1 MPKAK
6 EDNDCFV
13 IMPISD
19 PDGYE
24 TGHFQHVYDDI
35 ISPACDN
42 AGYNAIRADDVLQ
55 TNLIHLDVLKRLL
68 ETPMAIC
75 DLSTR
80 NPNVLFELGLR
91 QAFDKSVVLVQE
103 KDTPQIFDIAPLRYT
118 EYRKERVYHEVLED
132 QKAIAKALKATAD
145 AANASDG
152 LNSIVNLLSLTA
164 PAALKEFRG
173 EESSPMM
180 QIVMAEI
187 GALRNEFRVALRDH
201 GANEAVYP
209 REGILE
215 LERVRHALREAEHH
229 ILSGD
234 SDPDRLRHGLRLC
247 DECMELA
254 EHVFLRARKRAPTW
268 RKEAEM
274 LQSQISELR
283 EHGIDLLDRLERKQE
298 S

>member
-6 EDNDCFV
+6 KDNDCFV

-24 TGHFQHVYDDI
+24 TGHFQHVYDDL

-68 ETPMAIC
+68 ETPMAVC

-91 QAFDKSVVLVQE
+91 QAFDKPVVLVQE

-132 QKAIAKALKATAD
+132 QKAIAEALKATAD
-145 AANASDG
+145 AANAPDG

-164 PAALKEFRG
+164 PAALKEFRR

-180 QIVMAEI
+180 QVVMAEI
-187 GALRNEFRVALRDH
+187 GALRNEFRVALRERV
-201 GANEAVYP
+201 GNEVVDP
-209 REGILE
+209 RLE
-215 LERVRHALREAEHH
+215 LERVRRALRDAEHH

-234 SDPDRLRHGLRLC
+234 NNPDRLRHGLHLC

-254 EHVFLRARKRAPTW
+254 EYVFHRTRRDAPKW

-274 LQSQISELR
+274 LQHQVSELR
-283 EHGIDLLDRLERKQE
+283 EHAKELLDRLERKQE

>member
-24 TGHFQHVYDDI
+24 TGHFQHVYDDL

-91 QAFDKSVVLVQE
+91 QAFDKPVVLVQE
-103 KDTPQIFDIAPLRYT
+103 KDTPQIFDIAPLRDT

-132 QKAIAKALKATAD
+132 QKAIAEALKATAD
-145 AANASDG
+145 AANAPDG

-164 PAALKEFRG
+164 PAALKEFRR

-180 QIVMAEI
+180 QVVMAEI
-187 GALRNEFRVALRDH
+187 GALRNEFRVALRERV
-201 GANEAVYP
+201 ANEAVA
-209 REGILE
+209 RDGILE
-215 LERVRHALREAEHH
+215 LESVRHSLREAERL

-234 SDPDRLRHGLRLC
+234 SDPDRLRHGLHLC
-247 DECMELA
+247 NECMELA
-254 EHVFLRARKRAPTW
+254 EHVFHRTRNRGQKW
-268 RKEAEM
+268 RTEAEM
-274 LQSQISELR
+274 LQHQISALR
-283 EHGIDLLDRLERKQE
+283 EHAKELLDRLERKQE

>member
-132 QKAIAKALKATAD
+132 QKAIAKALEATAD
-145 AANASDG
+145 AANAPDG

-164 PAALKEFRG
+164 PAALKEFHG
-173 EESSPMM
+173 EENGPMM
-180 QIVMAEI
+180 QVVMAEI
-187 GALRNEFRVALRDH
+187 GALRNEFRVALRERR
-201 GANEAVYP
+201 ASEAVDP
-209 REGILE
+209 HEGILE

-234 SDPDRLRHGLRLC
+234 NDPDRLRHGLRLC
-247 DECMELA
+247 DECMELS
-254 EHVFLRARKRAPTW
+254 EHVFPRARRRTPTW

-274 LQSQISELR
+274 LQHQISVLR
-283 EHGIDLLDRLERKQE
+283 ERANNLLNRLECKQE

>member
-6 EDNDCFV
+6 EDNNCFV

-24 TGHFQHVYDDI
+24 TGHFQHVYDDL

-42 AGYNAIRADDVLQ
+42 AGYNAVRANDVLQ

-91 QAFDKSVVLVQE
+91 QAFDKPVVLVQE

-132 QKAIAKALKATAD
+132 QKAIAEALKATAD
-145 AANASDG
+145 AANAPDG

-164 PAALKEFRG
+164 PAALKEFRR
-173 EESSPMM
+173 EEGSPMM
-180 QIVMAEI
+180 QVVMAEI
-187 GALRNEFRVALRDH
+187 GALRNEFRVSLRERVAD
-201 GANEAVYP
+201 EAVDP
-209 REGILE
+209 REGIFE

-229 ILSGD
+229 IMGGD
-234 SDPDRLRHGLRLC
+234 NDPDRLRHGLHLC
-247 DECMELA
+247 DECMVLA
-254 EHVFLRARKRAPTW
+254 EHVFLQTRRRAPKW

-274 LQSQISELR
+274 LQRQVSALR
-283 EHGIDLLDRLERKQE
+283 EHAKELLDRLERKQE